1 MLIVGQHSRAR
12 PSSPLARNARPTPRD
27 SNREPS
33 RTSGAAA
40 QGNRGKR
47 ACSSWIEMNEFLR
60 RGLERVGGKTSCG
73 AVRSRRRAW
82 LSPLDVQ
89 CVFIKNQY
97 RSVLIGSSSPREG
110 VCAGVRCVGVWCRR
124 DNGEA
129 HLTNASLSSVGGLGP
144 PKPPLTRHLV
154 SSSERAVPC
163 DKAQGGTRRG
173 QTRGTHAGGESQSY
187 RSMTHGVTR
196 CRVIHAI

>member
-1 MLIVGQHSRAR
+1 MRAWLGVVHDSLLIVGQHSRAR
-12 PSSPLARNARPTPRD
+12 PSSPLARNARPTPRG

-97 RSVLIGSSSPREG
+97 RSVLIGSSSPRVG
-110 VCAGVRCVGVWCRR
+110 ASAGEVW
-124 DNGEA
+124 
-129 HLTNASLSSVGGLGP
+129 VGGAWWL
-144 PKPPLTRHLV
+144 
-154 SSSERAVPC
+154 
-163 DKAQGGTRRG
+163 RG
-173 QTRGTHAGGESQSY
+173 ASATNGL
-187 RSMTHGVTR
+187 
-196 CRVIHAI
+196 I